1 MNPLPSS
8 TTALIAH
15 AAGWT
20 LLHFLWQGALVALIL
35 ACVLALLSGRSAQPR
50 YLAAC
55 AALVLMAILPLI
67 TFARIVA
74 SERSAANTFLI
85 SIPQSISVT
94 GHGIATPTEPLLYRI
109 AAAFDRSMP
118 AVLGVWLA
126 GVVLLFL
133 RLGIGLIIA
142 RRMMS
147 AATQPPPRDL
157 LHVFDRLARRIEV
170 TRPIRLLQSALVQ
183 VPTVIGW
190 LRPVVLIP
198 LGCLSGLSPTQVE
211 AILVHELSHI
221 RRHDYLVSVLQSIV
235 EALLFYHPAVWWVS
249 RHIRREREHCCDDL
263 AVQYAEDALTYARA
277 LSLLEEHRSA
287 LPAIALGANGGILT
301 MRIKRLLGSKE
312 SAAAP
317 QLVALT
323 LLGLIIA
330 ATGVCVTTA
339 ARAQNNPTQLQ
350 QSQYNPPVVTM
361 ATKDI
366 RGLEPVVNNGSA
378 PASRPQAVTET
389 PGSPAIAPQ
398 YQAWLDEDV
407 RWLISPQERAAF
419 LQLTS
424 DAERDH
430 FIEQFWQRR
439 NSPGSAA
446 DSSRAEHY
454 RRIAYAN
461 QNFTAAGV
469 AGWETDR
476 GHTYIVNGAPST
488 VDSHSSSGP
497 YGHPYQT
504 WGYVTT
510 QLTFVDFCDCGN
522 YQFVAQPSTGSSPSN
537 SQPKKIEKAAVRNVS
552 YRPIAAP
559 QPEATKPVR
568 VSAGVMAGQVLSRVN
583 PIYPPDAKA
592 AHVEGAVV
600 LHAVISKTGEVRD
613 LYVVSGPDELQAST
627 LDAIGQW
634 IYKPYLLNGQPTEV
648 ETTITVNYKLDD
660 PADSQSQN
668 DEPATGVV
676 PKKVGGGVSAPV
688 LIYSVEPEYTEQA
701 KADKV
706 GGIVLINFWVDEQGR
721 PEHVRVR
728 RGLGEGLDE
737 KAVEAVKQYRFKPAM
752 EVGKPVLAE
761 LNIEVNFKIF

>member
-74 SERSAANTFLI
+74 AERSAANTFLI
-85 SIPQSISVT
+85 SISQSISVT

-118 AVLGVWLA
+118 AVLAVWLA

-221 RRHDYLVSVLQSIV
+221 RRHDYLVSVLQTIV

-323 LLGLIIA
+323 LLGLVIA

-350 QSQYNPPVVTM
+350 QSQYNP
-361 ATKDI
+361 
-366 RGLEPVVNNGSA
+366 
-378 PASRPQAVTET
+378 QAVTEA
-389 PGSPAIAPQ
+389 PSSPTLAQ
-398 YQAWLDEDV
+398 YQAWLDQDV

-446 DSSRAEHY
+446 DSYRAEHY
-454 RRIAYAN
+454 RRLAYAN

-476 GHTYIVNGAPST
+476 GRTYIVNGAPST

-522 YQFVAQPSTGSSPSN
+522 YQLVAQPSTGSSPSN

-559 QPEATKPVR
+559 QPESAKPVR
-568 VSAGVMAGQVLSRVN
+568 VSAGVMAGQVLTHVN
-583 PIYPPDAKA
+583 PIYPPDAKS
-592 AHVEGAVV
+592 AHVEGAVA

-613 LYVVSGPDELQAST
+613 LYVVSGPDELQASA

-648 ETTITVNYKLDD
+648 ETTITVNYTLDD
-660 PADSQSQN
+660 PADSQSQD
-668 DEPATGVV
+668 DESASGVV
-676 PKKVGGGVSAPV
+676 PRKIGGGVSAPV
-688 LIYSVEPEYTEQA
+688 LIYSAAAEYTEQA
-701 KADKV
+701 KKDKV
-706 GGIVLINFWVDEQGR
+706 GGTVLVNFWVDEQGMTK
-721 PEHVRVR
+721 HVHVL
-728 RGLGEGLDE
+728 RGVGDGLDE

-752 EVGKPVLAE
+752 EGGMPVLVE
-761 LNIEVNFKIF
+761 INSEVNFKSFESKILA